1 LLPSMKSTTDHGAG
15 VCISA
20 ASSEPGNSST
30 TPLISTCAPNTGAS
44 HATAAQPA
52 ARMLHPVSAVDAHDG
67 QLVVGVI
74 VADAMPPPRRL
85 LIRVLLGGPPPT
97 RQQACARDTSEV
109 CSRSEGGARG
119 QTDREFWRS
128 GRRCG
133 RACGP
138 TGSARRWAA
147 GRRVPRPTRAWR
159 APARR
164 PAIRGRP
171 RRRTVSAG
179 RARDPPGSTTAVA
192 PVAAPPAPPA
202 RAALSGAGRPCRRG
216 RARRGAARQ
225 GVRLADGAVRRA
237 AARVLLRRRRRRR
250 RFRRRRRRRRVPVG
264 VREHQRFHVRLR
276 VVRDLR
282 RASLSTP
289 WLPAIWSGMWPQRT
303 GPRSVM
309 RHTLKWR
316 GTALRHRAPR
326 RPQQSDT
333 MALVRSA
340 GAHRCLWV
348 VVLVLAV
355 LILALVIDPASQML
369 GRRLCPCQRIQP
381 GNVVRAVVRGGHGR
395 RSDSGGRMR

>member
-1 LLPSMKSTTDHGAG
+1 MHTSRRCNFTKVQNPLRGQMRDHFGAIQSALNALATGSIRLLPLMQSTTDHGAG

-52 ARMLHPVSAVDAHDG
+52 ARMLHPMSAVDAHDG

-85 LIRVLLGGPPPT
+85 LIRLLLGRPPPT

-109 CSRSEGGARG
+109 CSRGEGGARG

-147 GRRVPRPTRAWR
+147 GRRVPRPTRAWH
-159 APARR
+159 AQARR

-171 RRRTVSAG
+171 RRRTVSANH
-179 RARDPPGSTTAVA
+179 ARDPPGSTTAVA

-202 RAALSGAGRPCRRG
+202 RAALSGAGRPGPRG

-237 AARVLLRRRRRRR
+237 AARVLLRRRHRRR
-250 RFRRRRRRRRVPVG
+250 RFRRHRRRRRVSVG
-264 VREHQRFHVRLR
+264 VLMVHADGCTAEHQRFHVRPR
-276 VVRDLR
+276 VVRNLR

-289 WLPAIWSGMWPQRT
+289 WLPAISSGMWPRRT

-309 RHTLKWR
+309 RHTPKWR

-326 RPQQSDT
+326 RP
-333 MALVRSA
+333 
-340 GAHRCLWV
+340 
-348 VVLVLAV
+348 
-355 LILALVIDPASQML
+355 
-369 GRRLCPCQRIQP
+369 
-381 GNVVRAVVRGGHGR
+381 
-395 RSDSGGRMR
+395 